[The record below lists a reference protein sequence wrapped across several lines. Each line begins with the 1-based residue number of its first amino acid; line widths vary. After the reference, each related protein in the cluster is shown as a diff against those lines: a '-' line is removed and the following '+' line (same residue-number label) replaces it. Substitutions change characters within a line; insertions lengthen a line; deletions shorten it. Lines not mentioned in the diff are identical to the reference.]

1 MSLIVEP
8 IQPVPEET
16 RKVALAAFPKGNVY
30 LTLRDQ
36 FGVPFVDEDFADLFP
51 DRGQPGLCPWRLALV
66 TVLQFRENLSD
77 RQAADAVRARIDWK
91 YLLGLDLSDPG
102 FDFSVLCEFRARL
115 IDGEAEDRL
124 LERLLVCCRDQGL
137 LKARGKQRTDST
149 HVLAAIRELNRLELI
164 GETMRAALNEL
175 ATVAPS
181 WLKIIAPKAWYERY
195 SRRVEDSRLPKEETK
210 RQAYAKMVGEDGFSL
225 LAHLDADAT
234 PSELRQLPKVRALR
248 TAWAR
253 HFECDQPTDDH
264 PPSVRFKRNRE
275 VAKAEDKIESPYD
288 VEARYRNKRS
298 ETWIGYMM
306 HQSETFD
313 DDAVN
318 LITHVHTTSADV
330 HEAMCTDEIHAA
342 LSKKGLPPKEHL
354 VDAAYISADLLIQS
368 QDDHGIELV
377 GPPRPGQ
384 NWQSKIEGGYTIDR
398 FAVDWSRRI
407 VHCPKGVASQSWK
420 TYVSQDGQ
428 TYHEVRFPTRVCRDC
443 NARSL
448 CVRGEAKP
456 RRVQLR
462 PERQHEALKA
472 ARAQIASEEGRRR
485 YARRAG
491 VEGTISQAVRAFDA
505 RRSRYCGLA
514 KTHLQQLAVAAAIN
528 LDRIVTWINGRP
540 KAPTRTSRF
549 AALAA

>member
-8 IQPVPEET
+8 IQSVPEET

-36 FGVPFVDEDFADLFP
+36 FGTPFVDEDFADLFP
-51 DRGQPGLCPWRLALV
+51 DRGQPGLCPWRLALII
-66 TVLQFRENLSD
+66 VLQFRENLSD

-91 YLLGLDLSDPG
+91 YLLGLELSDPG
-102 FDFSVLCEFRARL
+102 FDFSVLCEFRTRL
-115 IDGEAEDRL
+115 IVGEAEDRL
-124 LERLLVCCRDQGL
+124 LERLLVRCRDQGL

-175 ATVAPS
+175 ATVAPT
-181 WLKIIAPKAWYERY
+181 WLKSTAPKAWYERY
-195 SRRVEDSRLPKEETK
+195 SRRVEDSRLPSTDAK
-210 RQAYAKMVGEDGFSL
+210 RQAYAKMVGEDGFNL
-225 LAHLDADAT
+225 LTHLDADTT

-253 HFECDQPTDDH
+253 HFECDEPSSDD
-264 PPSVRFKRNRE
+264 PPNVRFKSNRE
-275 VAKAEDKIESPYD
+275 IAMAEEKIESPYD

-306 HQSETFD
+306 HQSETCD
-313 DDAVN
+313 DDTAN

-330 HEAMCTDEIHAA
+330 HEAMCTAKIHAA
-342 LSKKGLPPKEHL
+342 LSKKGLPPKEHFA
-354 VDAAYISADLLIQS
+354 DGAYISADLLIQS
-368 QDDHGIELV
+368 QDDYGIELI
-377 GPPRPGQ
+377 GPPRPSPS
-384 NWQSKIEGGYTIDR
+384 WRSKVEGGYTADQ
-398 FAVDWSRRI
+398 FAVDWARQ
-407 VHCPKGVASQSWK
+407 VVLCPKGVASQSWK
-420 TYVSQDGQ
+420 TYVNQEGRS
-428 TYHEVRFPTRVCRDC
+428 YHQIGFSTQACRACD
-443 NARSL
+443 ARSL
-448 CVRGEAKP
+448 CVRGDTRP
-456 RRVQLR
+456 RRLKLH

-472 ARAQIASEEGRRR
+472 ARYLIASEEGHRR

-491 VEGTISQAVRAFDA
+491 IEGTISQAVRAFAA
-505 RRSRYCGLA
+505 RRSRYLGLA

-528 LDRIVTWINGRP
+528 LDRIAAWMSGRP
-540 KAPTRTSRF
+540 KATTRTSRF